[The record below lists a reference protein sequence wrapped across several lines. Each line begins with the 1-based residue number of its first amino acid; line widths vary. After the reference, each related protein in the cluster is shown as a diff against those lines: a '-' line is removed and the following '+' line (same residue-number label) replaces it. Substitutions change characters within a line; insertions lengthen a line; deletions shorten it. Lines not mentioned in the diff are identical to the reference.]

1 MKKITYLIL
10 IVAVAFASSCKKYL
24 EEKPFLTTSNDLA
37 LIDYN
42 GLNKAVAGAYGPLA
56 SATWYG
62 ADMVLTS
69 EMRAENA
76 TIPTVSDFT
85 SGRYTT
91 PFYMTYSEDSTTG
104 LWGYAYYVIS
114 AVNNVLEAIETNG
127 VETYAKGDFTEA
139 DVDNLIAECYFLRAL
154 AHFDCMRTYCH
165 SYSKKDLSIEGQ
177 KLGELGVPVILKT
190 DKTAK
195 EQPARNTVAEV
206 FEQCVKDLKAA
217 EDLMEPSYKRSGVA
231 DSKAAATLPAIQA
244 LLARVY
250 LYEEK
255 WQDAADEATKV
266 INNSAFNLWKKSE
279 YTSVWGNDVADAGGE
294 VIFEVYG
301 KSANDYDAYWEGPS
315 HMTNP
320 IGYADVAA
328 SSTLADLFEEGDVR
342 GTQGIRGE
350 DDGKVMFCTDP
361 DEKSGGELWTM
372 KYFGKGDGDA
382 TSTPD
387 FSNTIVLRLSEMYLI
402 RAEALSNGASVSG
415 ATAVKDLNAIREAR
429 GASAVTAAGPA
440 VIALERR
447 LELNFEGHYWFDL
460 ARTKGSITYADSRR
474 GDNIAADS
482 KYWALPLPLREFK
495 VNKNLVQNPGF

>member
-1 MKKITYLIL
+1 MKKITYIIL
-10 IVAVAFASSCKKYL
+10 IVAVALASSCKKYL
-24 EEKPFLTTSNDLA
+24 EQKPFLTTSNDLA
-37 LIDYN
+37 LSDFN
-42 GLNKAVAGAYGPLA
+42 GINKAVAGAYGPLA

-76 TIPTVSDFT
+76 TIPTNSDFT
-85 SGRYTT
+85 SGRYQL
-91 PFYMTYSEDSTTG
+91 PFKMNYDPDATTG
-104 LWGYAYYVIS
+104 LWGLAYYIIS

-127 VETYAKGDFTEA
+127 MDSYTGSDVTED
-139 DVDNLIAECYFLRAL
+139 DVNNLIAECYFLRAL

-165 SYSKKDLSIEGQ
+165 SYSKKDLTIEGK
-177 KLGELGVPVILKT
+177 KLGEFGIPVILKT

-195 EQPARNTVAEV
+195 EQPKRNTVEEV
-206 FEQCVKDLKAA
+206 YAQVIKDLVAA
-217 EDLMEPSYKRSGVA
+217 EGLMAPSYKRSGVT

-250 LYEEK
+250 LYSEK
-255 WQDAADEATKV
+255 WQDAANEASKV
-266 INNSAFNLWKKSE
+266 IENSAFNLWKESE
-279 YTSVWGNDVADAGGE
+279 YASVWGNNIAGEGGE

-301 KSANDYDAYWEGPS
+301 KSANEYDAYWEGPS

-328 SSTLADLFEEGDVR
+328 SSTLTSLFEEGDIR
-342 GTQGIRGE
+342 GTKGIRGD
-350 DDGKVMFCTDP
+350 DDGKVLFCTDP
-361 DEKSGGELWTM
+361 EEKSGGELWTM

-402 RAEALSNGASVSG
+402 RAEALANGASVSG
-415 ATAVKDLNAIREAR
+415 ATAVKDINEIRAAR
-429 GASAVTAAGPA
+429 GASPVTAAGPA

-482 KYWALPLPLREFK
+482 KYWALPIPLREFK
-495 VNKNLVQNPGF
+495 VNSNLVQNPGF